1 MAIYLCTV
9 CNLYVYD
16 EKKGDS
22 KLNLIPGT
30 PFDSIHD
37 SFRCPICSAKKE
49 SFRKLSKNEEK
60 KAVERYKT
68 FIEKTIS
75 KGDEITLV
83 NVREKARERLK
94 GICAVNRVC
103 DGEPDRLCIGQ
114 LYGQPIGLGGVGK
127 GLSFTN
133 NVRALDNIK
142 LKTRLI
148 SNHKKPDMSTT
159 IFGKKIYF
167 PIMTSSLSGV
177 KASMGGAISEFEF
190 ATSVL
195 QGAKDAGTIGWIG
208 NTCDEGQEETG
219 VNAVKKVGLGIP
231 IFKPQSNEKLLELI
245 KMAEQAN
252 AVAVGVDLDGVG
264 STNWERRNKPV
275 YRKSANDLRELVDS
289 TSLPFI
295 AKGIM
300 CVEDALHALDA
311 GAKGIDVSNH
321 GGRALDSTRGV
332 TEILPDIVK
341 ALKGKITV
349 TVGGGIRTGFD
360 VLKILAL
367 GADGALI
374 GRDIVRAVLGG
385 GAEGVKLQ
393 FEYLKS
399 ELKRGMILTSCNS
412 IDQINESII
421 DKK

>member
-1 MAIYLCTV
+1 V
-9 CNLYVYD
+9 CNLYIYN
-16 EKKGDS
+16 EKKGDLKS
-22 KLNLIPGT
+22 NLT
-30 PFDSIHD
+30 PETSFDSIND
-37 SFRCPICSAKKE
+37 SFRCPICNAKKE

-60 KAVERYKT
+60 KAVERYKNYS
-68 FIEKTIS
+68 EKTIQ
-75 KGDEITLV
+75 KGDEVTLF

-114 LYGQPIGLGGVGK
+114 SYGQPIGLGGVGK

-142 LKTRLI
+142 LKTKLI
-148 SNHKKPDMSTT
+148 SKHKKPDMSTT
-159 IFGKKIYF
+159 IFRKKIQI

-177 KASMGGAISEFEF
+177 KASMGDAISEFEF

-195 QGAKDAGTIGWIG
+195 QGAKDSGTIGWIG
-208 NTCDEGQEETG
+208 NTCDEGQEKTG

-252 AVAVGVDLDGVG
+252 AVAAGVDLDGVG

-275 YRKSANDLRELVDS
+275 FRKSVNDLSELVDS

-300 CVEDALHALDA
+300 CVEDALNALDA
-311 GAKGIDVSNH
+311 GVKGIDVSNH

-332 TEILPDIVK
+332 AEILPDIVK

-349 TVGGGIRTGFD
+349 TAGGGIRTGFD

-367 GADGALI
+367 GADSALI
-374 GRDIVRAVLGG
+374 GRDIVRAALGG
-385 GAEGVKLQ
+385 GTEGVKLQ
-393 FEYLKS
+393 FEYLKG

-412 IDQINESII
+412 IDQIDESII
-421 DKK
+421 DKI

>member
-37 SFRCPICSAKKE
+37 SFRCPICIAKKE

-68 FIEKTIS
+68 FIEKTIP
-75 KGDEITLV
+75 KGDEVTLV
-83 NVREKARERLK
+83 NIREKARERLK

-208 NTCDEGQEETG
+208 NTCDEGQEKTG

-245 KMAEQAN
+245 KRTEQAN
-252 AVAVGVDLDGVG
+252 AVAAGVDLDGVG

-275 YRKSANDLRELVDS
+275 FRKSVNDLSELVDS

-300 CVEDALHALDA
+300 CVEDALNALDA
-311 GAKGIDVSNH
+311 GVKGIDVSNH
-321 GGRALDSTRGV
+321 GGRALDSTRGIA
-332 TEILPDIVK
+332 EILPEECLYVP
-341 ALKGKITV
+341 
-349 TVGGGIRTGFD
+349 
-360 VLKILAL
+360 
-367 GADGALI
+367 
-374 GRDIVRAVLGG
+374 
-385 GAEGVKLQ
+385 
-393 FEYLKS
+393 YCM
-399 ELKRGMILTSCNS
+399 MILIFFHRVRNIFYCS
-412 IDQINESII
+412 I
-421 DKK
+421 